1 MNATSLC
8 PSVQSTAGVIVAIGW
23 DAANPVGTWT
33 FLLLWAMRQSAKLNL
48 FLGVPNLGEEFLPE
62 HLKYLRGFFNRRS
75 MNLLFP
81 FSVTGGTLLAVRMIA
96 DARLAAAGSF
106 DAVAATLLAALT
118 VLAVLEH
125 WFLVLPLPI
134 AALWGWGMRAR
145 GRAAGETLPPEGAAR
160 VPSVT

>member
-1 MNATSLC
+1 
-8 PSVQSTAGVIVAIGW
+8 
-23 DAANPVGTWT
+23 
-33 FLLLWAMRQSAKLNL
+33 
-48 FLGVPNLGEEFLPE
+48 
-62 HLKYLRGFFNRRS
+62 

-81 FSVTGGTLLAVRMIA
+81 LSVTAGTLLAVRLIA
-96 DARLAAAGSF
+96 DARLADAGSF
-106 DAVAATLLAALT
+106 DAIAATLLAALT

-145 GRAAGETLPPEGAAR
+145 DRGVADTLPPGGAAR